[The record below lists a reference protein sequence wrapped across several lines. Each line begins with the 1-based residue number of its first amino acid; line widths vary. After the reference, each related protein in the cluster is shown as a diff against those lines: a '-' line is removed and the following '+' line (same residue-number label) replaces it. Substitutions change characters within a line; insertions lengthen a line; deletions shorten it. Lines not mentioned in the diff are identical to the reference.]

1 MKKFIFF
8 VLFVAVIIGSIVY
21 FVFSSDKALVITYI
35 KFNINP
41 EFVIGVNSK
50 DEVCIF
56 NPLNEDAKILNL
68 GMFNGNYLEDAT
80 SIILDK
86 LDKANYLKDDMYITV
101 MSKNPDKIEYFY
113 EKINN
118 KVKEKNKD
126 LVLIN
131 KRASNEELTAYS
143 NEVVYDVKATYDNN
157 KLLVICSN
165 IEKSLDEYVKDKI
178 NSLKIDDLNKDEI
191 LKYYNEQLENG
202 YFNDYDLLFYKLDD
216 ADLKIMDTSSYTISF
231 DSSLK
236 YTISL
241 DLELEKVNKV
251 SKKNDSYSLVEQ
263 YLFNYKDKKINN
275 LKINFYKYK

>member
-68 GMFNGNYLEDAT
+68 GMFNGNSLEDAT

-231 DSSLK
+231 DSSLE

>member
-41 EFVIGVNSK
+41 EFIIGVNSK

-68 GMFNGNYLEDAT
+68 GMFNGNSLEDAT

>member
-68 GMFNGNYLEDAT
+68 GMFNGNSLEDAT

>member
-68 GMFNGNYLEDAT
+68 GMFNGNSLENAT

>member
-68 GMFNGNYLEDAT
+68 GMFNGNSLEDAT

-86 LDKANYLKDDMYITV
+86 LDKANYLKDDIYITV

>member
-41 EFVIGVNSK
+41 EFIIGVNSN

-157 KLLVICSN
+157 KLLTICNS
-165 IEKSLDEYVKDKI
+165 IEKSLDEYVKGKI
-178 NSLKIDDLNKDEI
+178 DSLKIDDLSKDEI

-241 DLELEKVNKV
+241 DLELERINKV
-251 SKKNDSYSLVEQ
+251 SKKNDSYNLIEQ
-263 YLFNYKDKKINN
+263 YLFNYNNKKINN

>member
-68 GMFNGNYLEDAT
+68 GMFNGNSLEDAT

-113 EKINN
+113 EKINS

-126 LVLIN
+126 LVLTN

>member
-68 GMFNGNYLEDAT
+68 GMFNGNSLEDAT

-143 NEVVYDVKATYDNN
+143 NEVVYDVKSTYDNN
-157 KLLVICSN
+157 KLLVVCSN

>member
-68 GMFNGNYLEDAT
+68 GMFNGNSLEDAT

-118 KVKEKNKD
+118 KVKEKNED

>member
-157 KLLVICSN
+157 KLLTISN
-165 IEKSLDEYVKDKI
+165 SIEKSLDEYVKGKI
-178 NSLKIDDLNKDEI
+178 DSLKIDDLSKDEI

-241 DLELEKVNKV
+241 DLELERINKV
-251 SKKNDSYSLVEQ
+251 SKKNDSYNLIEQ
-263 YLFNYKDKKINN
+263 YLFNYNNKKINN

>member
-68 GMFNGNYLEDAT
+68 GMFNGNSLEDAT

-191 LKYYNEQLENG
+191 LKYYNEQLENC
-202 YFNDYDLLFYKLDD
+202 
-216 ADLKIMDTSSYTISF
+216 
-231 DSSLK
+231 
-236 YTISL
+236 
-241 DLELEKVNKV
+241 
-251 SKKNDSYSLVEQ
+251 
-263 YLFNYKDKKINN
+263 
-275 LKINFYKYK
+275 